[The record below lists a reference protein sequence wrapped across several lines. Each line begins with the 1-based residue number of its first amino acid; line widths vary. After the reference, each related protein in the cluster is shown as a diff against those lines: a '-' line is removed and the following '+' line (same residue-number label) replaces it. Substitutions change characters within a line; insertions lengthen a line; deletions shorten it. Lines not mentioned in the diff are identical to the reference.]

1 MGALTPVLFVI
12 DNLEFGGGERGFLQL
27 VRALAG
33 EGWPVGVAAQPGGT
47 FEAEVRAAGAIF
59 HPLDMRA
66 RFGLGTIARL
76 RRVVTANGFRIVHSQ
91 GARAD
96 FFARLALG
104 GLGRV
109 GCVCTVQM
117 PVEGFTVGPVTK
129 AVYRA
134 LDRVS
139 ARRVGRFIV
148 VSRALQSLL
157 VDRRGVAPAR
167 VRLIPNGVEIDDE
180 EPTPR
185 RRAAARAVAAALGLA
200 SDTRLVGAV
209 GRLVWQK
216 GFEDLIRAM
225 PAVVRAVPA
234 ARLVIA
240 GEGPLRARL
249 DAVARACGVADHVA
263 LPGFRA
269 DAAELVRALEILVI
283 PSLREG
289 FPMVTLEAMALGTP
303 VVATAIDG
311 IVEQIA
317 ADVDGLLVPPGDP
330 PALGAAIARLLG
342 DPALR
347 ARLAAAAHRTVRTKF
362 DIRKTVEDTKRLYGE
377 LLAGDAAGAGR
388 AR

>member
-1 MGALTPVLFVI
+1 MSVLFVI

-27 VRALAG
+27 VRALTV
-33 EGWPVGVAAQPGGT
+33 ESWPVGVASQPGGV
-47 FEAEVRAAGAIF
+47 FEAGVREAGAVF
-59 HPLDMRA
+59 FPLDMTSR
-66 RFGLGTIARL
+66 LGVRTILRL
-76 RRVVTANGFRIVHSQ
+76 RRIVVENGFRIVHSQ

-96 FFARLALG
+96 FLVRLALWR
-104 GLGRV
+104 LGRV
-109 GCVCTVQM
+109 RHVCTLQM
-117 PVEGFTVGPVTK
+117 PVEGFNVGPIR
-129 AVYRA
+129 RA
-134 LDRVS
+134 LYQVLDRLT
-139 ARRVGRFIV
+139 ARRVDRFIV

-180 EPTPR
+180 EPAPR
-185 RRAAARAVAAALGLA
+185 RRAAARAVMAALGLA

-249 DAVARACGVADHVA
+249 DAVARECGVADHVA

-269 DAAELVRALEILVI
+269 DAAEFVRALEILVI
-283 PSLREG
+283 PSRREG

-347 ARLAAAAHRTVRTKF
+347 ARLAAAAHRTVMTKF
-362 DIRKTVEDTKRLYGE
+362 DSRKTVEDIKRLYGE